1 MTDTY
6 WTSWGIVGSNESPEK
21 YAEVIA
27 VEGVTHDPKRGIPLF
42 HGTLDAFSK
51 RFNSE
56 FTVHKTG
63 RFIQVGIGADV

>member
-21 YAEVIA
+21 YAEVMA
-27 VEGVTHDPKRGIPLF
+27 VEGTVHDPKRGIPLF
-42 HGTLDAFSK
+42 HGTLDDFS
-51 RFNSE
+51 RGFDSE

-63 RFIQVGIGADV
+63 RFIQVSDASDV